1 MKKSNVAAVVVTF
14 NRIALVMKCLSA
26 LQTQTIPCD
35 ILLVDNASTD
45 GTAQEVHKLLGEQVQ
60 YRNTGTNLGG
70 AGGFHYGMCWAI
82 EAGYDYVWVMDD
94 DCAPQ
99 PNALKELL
107 DADQLLDGR
116 YGFLCSAVL
125 WTDGNACMMN
135 RQKVKKNF
143 YNFLPLLKHGIVQVE
158 QATFVSLLIPVSVI
172 RQVGLPIRKYF
183 IWGDD
188 IEYTRRIAVR
198 HEIPC
203 FLVGKS
209 QTIHL
214 IASNNG
220 SSIATDVP
228 QRIGRYRYAYRN
240 ESHLYR
246 QEGLS
251 GFLYYTAK
259 CLYHSLRILR
269 YSKDHRLQRLGII
282 FGQYWAGFFFNP
294 PIEKIA
300 TKNNGR
306 QV

>member
-45 GTAQEVHKLLGEQVQ
+45 GKAQEVHKLLGEQVQ

-107 DADQLLDGR
+107 DGR

-135 RQKVKKNF
+135 RQKVKK
-143 YNFLPLLKHGIVQVE
+143 LLK
-158 QATFVSLLIPVSVI
+158 FS
-172 RQVGLPIRKYF
+172 
-183 IWGDD
+183 
-188 IEYTRRIAVR
+188 AVAEAWHCSAR
-198 HEIPC
+198 A
-203 FLVGKS
+203 S
-209 QTIHL
+209 HL
-214 IASNNG
+214 CQPSDSGFRYPAG
-220 SSIATDVP
+220 RATDP
-228 QRIGRYRYAYRN
+228 EIF
-240 ESHLYR
+240 HL
-246 QEGLS
+246 G
-251 GFLYYTAK
+251 
-259 CLYHSLRILR
+259 
-269 YSKDHRLQRLGII
+269 
-282 FGQYWAGFFFNP
+282 
-294 PIEKIA
+294 
-300 TKNNGR
+300 
-306 QV
+306 